1 VSDRF
6 IYEETAEVDRARWA
20 LLVVLC
26 EASTESEVEQNGR
39 QREARMKNRSREFTY
54 ERAVILEER
63 HGRTHHSK
71 IHPNAS

>member
-26 EASTESEVEQNGR
+26 EAPTESEVE
-39 QREARMKNRSREFTY
+39 
-54 ERAVILEER
+54 
-63 HGRTHHSK
+63 
-71 IHPNAS
+71 